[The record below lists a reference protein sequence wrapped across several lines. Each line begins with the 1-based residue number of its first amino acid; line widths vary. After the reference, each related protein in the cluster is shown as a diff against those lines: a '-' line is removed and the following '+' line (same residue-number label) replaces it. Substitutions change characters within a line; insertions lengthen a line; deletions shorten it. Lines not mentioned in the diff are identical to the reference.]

1 MLRWA
6 TIATR
11 LPGRTDNE
19 IKNFWHTHLKKRL
32 ERSKV
37 INTYSNPLQEAQ
49 TASSAR
55 TLISVPRV
63 AVEASGAS
71 SSRNPPIVGLGF
83 YGVASSDILG
93 QIIGN
98 SSHSRQIDKELE
110 FWYNVYMNSH
120 HKGMKIDLFF
130 LDSIEE
136 KIVWFEQWM
145 LKLHRG
151 YNFQQWFNLKGLG
164 EDHPTDVVWVCL
176 GNRRAIGFLFR
187 QR

>member
-1 MLRWA
+1 MKLILVNPGLMLRWA

-110 FWYNVYMNSH
+110 FRSNVYMNSH
-120 HKGMKIDLFF
+120 HKGMK
-130 LDSIEE
+130 
-136 KIVWFEQWM
+136 M
-145 LKLHRG
+145 
-151 YNFQQWFNLKGLG
+151 
-164 EDHPTDVVWVCL
+164 
-176 GNRRAIGFLFR
+176 
-187 QR
+187 

>member
-1 MLRWA
+1 MKLILVNPGLMLRWA

-71 SSRNPPIVGLGF
+71 S
-83 YGVASSDILG
+83 YGAVSSNISG
-93 QIIGN
+93 EIIGN
-98 SSHSRQIDKELE
+98 NSHSEISEEME
-110 FWYNVYMNSH
+110 FWHNMFMITH
-120 HKGMKIDLFF
+120 HNMK
-130 LDSIEE
+130 
-136 KIVWFEQWM
+136 M
-145 LKLHRG
+145 
-151 YNFQQWFNLKGLG
+151 
-164 EDHPTDVVWVCL
+164 
-176 GNRRAIGFLFR
+176 
-187 QR
+187 